1 MTQIRKRETA
11 LNHPYRLNQNT
22 PKLILQVLSMV
33 KA

>member
-11 LNHPYRLNQNT
+11 INHPYRLNLIT
-22 PKLILQVLSMV
+22 PKLILQVLCMV